1 MLMTITIYV
10 RAQWQVGL
18 TGGYSVNTLSTD
30 THYAYNL
37 NYESRGGLTIGVPVI
52 YSFNDWFTLRADA
65 LFVQKNYKMHRS
77 GYFAGFHSEWSN
89 NYLSLPIVA
98 QFSFGGKRLRGFV
111 NGGGYLGY
119 WLSSYQKGNT
129 ANYDN
134 TIKEDNTYLNEAN
147 TIAYNEKVMV
157 PLCLYV

>member
-1 MLMTITIYV
+1 
-10 RAQWQVGL
+10 
-18 TGGYSVNTLSTD
+18 
-30 THYAYNL
+30 
-37 NYESRGGLTIGVPVI
+37 
-52 YSFNDWFTLRADA
+52 
-65 LFVQKNYKMHRS
+65 MHRS
-77 GYFAGFHSEWSN
+77 GYVAGFHSEWSN

-119 WLSSYQKGNT
+119 WLSSYQKDNT

>member
-1 MLMTITIYV
+1 MI
-10 RAQWQVGL
+10 
-18 TGGYSVNTLSTD
+18 
-30 THYAYNL
+30 
-37 NYESRGGLTIGVPVI
+37 IGVPVT
-52 YSFNDWFTLRADA
+52 YSYNDWFTLRADA

-77 GYFAGFHSEWSN
+77 SYVAGFHSKCSN

-119 WLSSYQKGNT
+119 WLSSYQKDNT

-134 TIKEDNTYLNEAN
+134 TIKEDLHE
-147 TIAYNEKVMV
+147 
-157 PLCLYV
+157 